1 MNNLYRFFLFF
12 SIAFGISSYAQ
23 EEALYLNNK
32 SYTYEQLIQTYEGLA
47 QRSEF
52 VKLTAAGKS
61 DVGKA
66 IHVVVVSKDGISTKD
81 QARKGGKS
89 ILLINNGIHA
99 GEVCGIDASAALV
112 KKLSDPDHELHK
124 MLDSVVVLIIPV
136 YNVGGMLNRGS
147 YSRVNQ
153 NGPEEH
159 GFRGNAKNLDLNR
172 DFIKL
177 DSRNA
182 KTFTQIFRTWDPDIF
197 VDTHTT
203 NGSDHQYTLTLINTQ
218 KDKLSPVLSEFVENE
233 MLPSFYQSMRKKS
246 MDMIPYV
253 YNYKSSPDEGIK
265 SFLETPRYSSGY
277 ASLFDCFSFITEAH
291 VYKSFKQRVQHTL
304 GFLETVVSYS
314 AENSTTIRRKRNLA
328 KQLTK
333 TQNQFT
339 IQWELDTTKFEN
351 ISFNGYS
358 PEVRKSELTG
368 QEMMFYNRD
377 KPFTKT
383 IQYYNSFKPK
393 VKVVKPKY
401 YVVPQAYDQVV
412 DRLKLNK
419 VKLRKLG
426 QDSIIEAQVYYI
438 EDFKSPKTPYEAHFL
453 HSDVEVL
460 KKKEQI
466 QLYEGDYLIQVN
478 QEENRYIVETL
489 EPQSVDG
496 FFAWNF
502 FEGILQQKE
511 WFSEYAFEPKAL
523 KFLRENPQVKEEYEK
538 KKGEDEGF
546 AKDSWAQLYYIYKK
560 SPHYETT
567 VNRFPVYRIE

>member
-1 MNNLYRFFLFF
+1 LSKLHRFFLFF
-12 SIAFGISSYAQ
+12 SVVFGTNSYGQ
-23 EEALYLNNK
+23 DEALYLNNK

-47 QRSEF
+47 QQSEF
-52 VKLTAAGKS
+52 VQLIAIGKS

-66 IHVVVVSKDGISTKD
+66 IHVVVVSKDGISTPD

-99 GEVCGIDASAALV
+99 GEVCGIEASAALV
-112 KKLSDPDHELHK
+112 KKLSDSEHELYK

-147 YSRVNQ
+147 YSRANQ

-182 KTFTQIFRTWDPDIF
+182 KTFTQVFRAWDPDIF

-218 KDKLSPVLSEFVENE
+218 KDKLNPVLSEFVENE
-233 MLPSFYQSMRKKS
+233 MLPSFYQSMRERR

-277 ASLFDCFSFITEAH
+277 ASLFDCFSFVTEAH
-291 VYKSFKQRVQHTL
+291 VYKPFKQRVQHTL

-314 AENSTTIRRKRNLA
+314 AENSTTIQRKRKQA

-339 IQWELDTTKFEN
+339 IQWELDTTKFEK

-358 PEVRKSELTG
+358 TKVRKSELTG

-383 IQYYNSFKPK
+383 VEYYNSFKPK

-419 VKLRKLG
+419 VKLTQLG
-426 QDSIIEAQVYYI
+426 QDSIIEAHVYYI

-453 HSDVEVL
+453 HFDVEVL

-466 QLYEGDYLIQVN
+466 QLYEGDYLIHVN

-523 KFLRENPQVKEEYEK
+523 QFLRENPDVKKEYEK
-538 KKGEDEGF
+538 KKEEDEGF
-546 AKDSWAQLYYIYKK
+546 AKDSWAQLYYIYKE

-567 VNRFPVYRIE
+567 VNRFPVYRVE

>member
-1 MNNLYRFFLFF
+1 MNNLYRFFLFA
-12 SIAFGISSYAQ
+12 SIVFGINSYAQ
-23 EEALYLNNK
+23 NEALYLNNK

-47 QRSEF
+47 QQSEF
-52 VKLTAAGKS
+52 VKLMAAGKS

-66 IHVVVVSKDGISTKD
+66 IHVVVVSKDGISTQD

-99 GEVCGIDASAALV
+99 GEVCGIDASVALV
-112 KKLSDPDHELHK
+112 KKLLDSDHELHK

-147 YSRVNQ
+147 YSRANQ

-182 KTFTQIFRTWDPDIF
+182 KTFTQTFRTWDPDIF

-291 VYKSFKQRVQHTL
+291 VYKPFKQRVQHTL
-304 GFLETVVSYS
+304 GFLETVVFYS
-314 AENSTTIRRKRNLA
+314 AENSTTIQRKRNLA

-383 IQYYNSFKPK
+383 IEYYNSFKPK

-419 VKLRKLG
+419 VKLKQLG
-426 QDSIIEAQVYYI
+426 QDSIVEAQVYYI
-438 EDFKSPKTPYEAHFL
+438 EGFKSPKTPYEAHFL

-489 EPQSVDG
+489 EPQSIDG

>member
-1 MNNLYRFFLFF
+1 LFV
-12 SIAFGISSYAQ
+12 SIVFGINSYAQ
-23 EEALYLNNK
+23 NEALYLNNK

-47 QRSEF
+47 QQSEF

-99 GEVCGIDASAALV
+99 GEVCGIEASAALV

-291 VYKSFKQRVQHTL
+291 VYKPFKQRVQHTL
-304 GFLETVVSYS
+304 GLLETVVSYS
-314 AENSTTIRRKRNLA
+314 AENSTTIQRKRKQA

-339 IQWELDTTKFEN
+339 IQWELDTTKFEK
-351 ISFNGYS
+351 ISFNGYTA
-358 PEVRKSELTG
+358 EVRKSELTG

-383 IQYYNSFKPK
+383 IEYYNSFKPK

-419 VKLRKLG
+419 VKLRQLG
-426 QDSIIEAQVYYI
+426 QDSVIEAQVYYI
-438 EDFKSPKTPYEAHFL
+438 EYFKSPKTPYEAHFL

-523 KFLRENPQVKEEYEK
+523 QFLRENPEVKKEYEK
-538 KKGEDEGF
+538 KKEEDESF